1 MRNSMKKLLVI
12 MILSISL
19 QAYASITLM
28 PIDSNNL
35 LSLVSLKSQPLE
47 IDQIKIH
54 KGQSFNIIENEEYIG
69 TLIPA
74 KGYYKKYNPI
84 CFIGWSVDKKD
95 ISNIVQSIGQGDF
108 ENSIC
113 LNLDAVGKIE
123 VREKTY
129 IGFVYTVGLRDRR
142 AKNYFVLELD
152 KEKRTIIDK
161 STIVDTLQNNGEKK
175 SIATLRKYLEN
186 FKERQE

>member
-1 MRNSMKKLLVI
+1 MKKLLVI

-35 LSLVSLKSQPLE
+35 LSLVSLKSQLLE
-47 IDQIKIH
+47 IDQIKTH

-74 KGYYKKYNPI
+74 KGYYKKYNPM
-84 CFIGWSVDKKD
+84 CFIGWSVDKKN

-175 SIATLRKYLEN
+175 SIAALRKYLEN
-186 FKERQE
+186 FEERQE

>member
-35 LSLVSLKSQPLE
+35 LSLVSLKSQLLE

>member
-1 MRNSMKKLLVI
+1 MKKLLTI
-12 MILSISL
+12 IILSISL
-19 QAYASITLM
+19 QSYASITLT
-28 PIDSNNL
+28 PIDSSNL
-35 LSLVSLKSQPLE
+35 LSLVSIKTQPLG
-47 IDQIKIH
+47 IGQIKIQ

-74 KGYYKKYNPI
+74 EGYYKKYNPM

-152 KEKRTIIDK
+152 KEKRIIIDR

-175 SIATLRKYLEN
+175 SIAALRKYLEN
-186 FKERQE
+186 IKEKQE

>member
-1 MRNSMKKLLVI
+1 MKNLLI
-12 MILSISL
+12 YFILTLSFQS
-19 QAYASITLM
+19 YASI
-28 PIDSNNL
+28 NL
-35 LSLVSLKSQPLE
+35 KKADNVDFSRQLSEKAEPLE
-47 IDQIKIH
+47 INDIKI
-54 KGQSFNIIENEEYIG
+54 KKDQTFEIEKDGIYIG
-69 TLIPA
+69 TLVPA
-74 KGYYKKYNPI
+74 EGYYKKYNPI

-175 SIATLRKYLEN
+175 SIAALRKYLEN
-186 FKERQE
+186 IKERQE